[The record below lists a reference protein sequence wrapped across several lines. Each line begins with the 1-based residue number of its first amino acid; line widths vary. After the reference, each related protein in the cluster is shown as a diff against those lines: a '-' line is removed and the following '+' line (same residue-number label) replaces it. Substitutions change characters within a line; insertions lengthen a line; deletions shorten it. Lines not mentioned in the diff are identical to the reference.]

1 MAKDDTDLLEGF
13 DESENFLRGLEEPKY
28 RRRRRGAGAVS
39 GAISIIV
46 TSPSILT
53 TNDGV
58 AIGTVVGTVS
68 VVGGF
73 GSYTFTLTDP
83 SNQFT
88 IVGNQIKTTALLTA
102 GHYDVTIHG
111 TNGVGDN
118 PVLVTTIFV
127 SRVGGPTPTYYIYGF

>member
-1 MAKDDTDLLEGF
+1 MDKEATDLLEGL
-13 DESENFLRGLEEPKY
+13 DDSENILRGLEEPKY

-39 GAISIIV
+39 GAVSAIV

-53 TNDGV
+53 TTDAV
-58 AIGTVVGTVS
+58 SIGTVIGTAS

-73 GSYTFTLTDP
+73 GSYTFTMSDP

-102 GHYDVTIHG
+102 GHYDVTIHA
-111 TNGVGDN
+111 TNGLGDN

-127 SRVGGPTPTYYIYGF
+127 SHVGGPTPTYYIYGF

>member
-13 DESENFLRGLEEPKY
+13 DDSEDILRGLEEPKY
-28 RRRRRGAGAVS
+28 RRRRRAGVTS
-39 GAISIIV
+39 GAISLITI
-46 TSPSILT
+46 SPSPLT
-53 TNDGV
+53 ATDAY

-68 VVGGF
+68 VLGGF

-118 PVLVTTIFV
+118 PSLLTTIFV
-127 SRVGGPTPTYYIYGF
+127 SHVGAFVPTYYIYGF